1 MISVILVLFNLLVT
15 KGANLMYCD
24 IKGNVKN
31 PGVYEVIEGEVI
43 NDIIL
48 KAGGLKKNSY
58 VKNINLSKKVED
70 QMVINIL
77 SIDEYEEL
85 VYECPVCICKEQVI
99 CKEET
104 TTNKTSK
111 LLKTTTLHTSSITSN
126 KIIQTKTNDFTT
138 TTKLITSEVTT
149 NFQDEQLIVNLNY
162 ASLNELMKIPGIGQ
176 VIAVRII
183 EYRNIKFFES
193 IEEIKNVK
201 GIGNALFEKIK
212 EFITI

>member
-1 MISVILVLFNLLVT
+1 MISIIVALFNLAIT
-15 KGANLMYCD
+15 KGTNLMYCD

-31 PGVYEVIEGEVI
+31 PGVYEIIEGEVI

-85 VYECPVCICKEQVI
+85 IYECPVCVCEEKVI
-99 CKEET
+99 CEEKITTIQTSKDLEKQTTFITSTINTTTKRINSTTKFLLIET
-104 TTNKTSK
+104 TTN
-111 LLKTTTLHTSSITSN
+111 LQD
-126 KIIQTKTNDFTT
+126 KIVI
-138 TTKLITSEVTT
+138 
-149 NFQDEQLIVNLNY
+149 NLNY
-162 ASLNELMKIPGIGQ
+162 AILEELMKIPGIGE
-176 VIAVRII
+176 VIAKRII
-183 EYRNIKFFES
+183 EYRNEKLFETV
-193 IEEIKNVK
+193 EEIKEVK

-212 EFITI
+212 EYIII